1 MLVGCMEVDDAT
13 ALDETVA
20 TDSNVEAVLEV
31 LEAATGDVDTE
42 ARLELLGTSTIP
54 DVVLRVSRV
63 EAVENPGLVVV
74 AALGPFELETR
85 ELRDVLVLV
94 IVTWIVDELVT
105 LGAAATATS
114 EMTQSVTRMTSLR
127 IADIATGCRR
137 FLLEEEVDSISS

>member
-1 MLVGCMEVDDAT
+1 VLVGCMEVDDAT

-114 EMTQSVTRMTSLR
+114 EMTQSVTRMTSL
-127 IADIATGCRR
+127 
-137 FLLEEEVDSISS
+137 